1 MDWDELRF
9 DRGSRRK
16 SLAKYIGCERSRQEG
31 VRAVMTMM
39 NSAVGRQANQYKS
52 LLPAMTAE
60 YLLVARETIPT
71 IPKQVMTFSLPIGA
85 PEFGANENK
94 K

>member
-1 MDWDELRF
+1 
-9 DRGSRRK
+9 
-16 SLAKYIGCERSRQEG
+16 
-31 VRAVMTMM
+31 
-39 NSAVGRQANQYKS
+39 
-52 LLPAMTAE
+52 MTAE